1 MKFYRIPRRNYYPL
15 ILRALCPSTYAR
27 TPDGATPLAPNTFYL
42 SPPNQRELLK
52 TAFLTAPFLFV
63 RIGKYLR
70 SGFLRC
76 PNLRITDA
84 GPHINSIVT
93 EPSVRRAL
101 GRGGKTSA
109 HMEHS
114 PAACIICYRRL
125 SSPPRRMRRTIKRN
139 MTEVRNELSLQSFQ

>member
-1 MKFYRIPRRNYYPL
+1 MKFYRIPPTELLSL
-15 ILRALCPSTYAR
+15 ILRAFCPPTYAC
-27 TPDGATPLAPNTFYL
+27 TPDGAKPLTPNTFYL
-42 SPPNQRELLK
+42 SPPNQRGLLK
-52 TAFLTAPFLFV
+52 TAFLTALFFCENRQISQV
-63 RIGKYLR
+63 
-70 SGFLRC
+70 SFLRY

-84 GPHINSIVT
+84 GPHINFTVT

-109 HMEHS
+109 HLEHS

>member
-1 MKFYRIPRRNYYPL
+1 MKFYRIPPTELSSAYFASALPL
-15 ILRALCPSTYAR
+15 DVCSYAR
-27 TPDGATPLAPNTFYL
+27 RGKATRSEHFLPI
-42 SPPNQRELLK
+42 PPNQRELLK
-52 TAFLTAPFLFV
+52 TAFLTALFICENRQISQV
-63 RIGKYLR
+63 
-70 SGFLRC
+70 SFLRC

-109 HMEHS
+109 HLEHS